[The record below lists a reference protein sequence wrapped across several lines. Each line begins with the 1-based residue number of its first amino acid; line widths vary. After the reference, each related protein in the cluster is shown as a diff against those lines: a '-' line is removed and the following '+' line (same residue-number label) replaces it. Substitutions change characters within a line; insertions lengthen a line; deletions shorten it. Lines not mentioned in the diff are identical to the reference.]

1 MVYYTSSSRLRDAS
15 LSKLGRYSGILYKF
29 KQTERCRILR
39 KLGRYSETGLIKT
52 QRDTVR
58 LQYKQ
63 ANEADVC
70 NKSKTEI
77 QGELTV

>member
-1 MVYYTSSSRLRDAS
+1 MVYYTNSSQLRDAS

-29 KQTERCRILR
+29 KQTKRCRVLR
-39 KLGRYSETGLIKT
+39 KLGRYSETGLIKM

-63 ANEADVC
+63 ANEAEVC
-70 NKSKTEI
+70 DKSKTEI
-77 QGELTV
+77 QGGTVS